1 MSLYGGGVGGVGGR
15 VTGRGYAPA
24 CAGLEAQDSYELRV
38 TRADQHRIPQT
49 AAGPSTPNAPPD
61 TRGQDRSGETHY
73 GPPGRCNKGRA
84 ALPRRRRLR

>member
-38 TRADQHRIPQT
+38 TTVFWLIP
-49 AAGPSTPNAPPD
+49 AHKNDCEDIRPLAW
-61 TRGQDRSGETHY
+61 
-73 GPPGRCNKGRA
+73 
-84 ALPRRRRLR
+84 

>member
-38 TRADQHRIPQT
+38 T
-49 AAGPSTPNAPPD
+49 
-61 TRGQDRSGETHY
+61 
-73 GPPGRCNKGRA
+73 PPGAYCTVR
-84 ALPRRRRLR
+84 

>member
-38 TRADQHRIPQT
+38 TTHETTESKRTVESTKRKGAGG
-49 AAGPSTPNAPPD
+49 AAGPFA
-61 TRGQDRSGETHY
+61 
-73 GPPGRCNKGRA
+73 
-84 ALPRRRRLR
+84 RR